1 MPQRL
6 AQRLVSFRIFLLLI
20 CILGCPAC
28 RVHAQP
34 EADAVAPAT
43 AADTELT
50 LVRAVMCEKIQDYQ
64 PVNPAVV
71 FSVSIGEVYCFTAF
85 SPVPEQ
91 TVIDYKWY
99 RRDDLVTN
107 RRVVLYSPK
116 WSTYSSIHLRGADI
130 GPWRVEIIGHEE
142 AVLEVLR
149 FSVTR

>member
-6 AQRLVSFRIFLLLI
+6 AIRFVPFRIFLLLV
-20 CILGCPAC
+20 CVLGYPAC
-28 RVHAQP
+28 RVHAQA

-50 LVRAVMCEKIQDYQ
+50 LVRAVMCEEIQAYQ
-64 PVNPAVV
+64 PVHPAVV

-85 SPVPEQ
+85 SPVPKQ

-99 RRDDLVTN
+99 RRDDPVTT

-130 GPWRVEIIGHEE
+130 GPWRVEIIGPEE
-142 AVLEVLR
+142 EVLEVLR
-149 FSVTR
+149 VSVTR

>member
-1 MPQRL
+1 MSQRFVM
-6 AQRLVSFRIFLLLI
+6 RPVSFRIFLLLV
-20 CILGCPAC
+20 CILGYPAC
-28 RVHAQP
+28 RVHAQTEP
-34 EADAVAPAT
+34 DAVAPTTGAEN
-43 AADTELT
+43 ELT
-50 LVRAVMCEKIQDYQ
+50 LRRAVMCEEIQEYQ

-71 FSVSIGEVYCFTAF
+71 FSISIGEVYCFTAF

-99 RRDDLVTN
+99 RRDDLVTT
-107 RRVVLYSPK
+107 RRVVLYPPK

-130 GPWRVEIIGHEE
+130 GPWRVEVIGPEE